1 MTPENI
7 LLTIIELGG
16 YPNFAPLYQSKGFR
30 TETIDSMRKAIKWLK
45 KNQPAVIVAEF
56 NFQIDFRDRSSN
68 LDSLMAVLQRMP
80 DTRLIVFYDKDQR
93 PQLDEFL
100 AVYPVFKILAFPIEE
115 DALSAVLDRAL
126 EAAA

>member
-1 MTPENI
+1 MAVDQT

-16 YPNFAPLYQSKGFR
+16 YPNFSPLYQRKGFK
-30 TETIDSMRKAIKWLK
+30 TEIIDSMRKAIKWLK

-80 DTRLIVFYDKDQR
+80 ETQLIVFYDKDQR
-93 PQLDEFL
+93 PQLDDFL
-100 AVYPVFKILAFPIEE
+100 AVYPVFEIMPFPIEE
-115 DALSAVLDRAL
+115 AALEAVLDRAIE
-126 EAAA
+126 EAA

>member
-16 YPNFAPLYQSKGFR
+16 YPNFSPLYQSKGFR

-100 AVYPVFKILAFPIEE
+100 AVYPVFEILAFPIEE